1 MSSPLIGFSLQPLP
15 LRLLRVQ
22 QLQAHVSDPM
32 LDANF
37 SPKLRYPIMSAGER
51 AASTERLLY
60 ARRRNSSST

>member
-1 MSSPLIGFSLQPLP
+1 MSTPLIDFSLRPLP

-22 QLQAHVSDPM
+22 QLQARVSDPM

-37 SPKLRYPIMSAGER
+37 SAKLKYPIMSAGER

-60 ARRRNSSST
+60 ARRRNASST